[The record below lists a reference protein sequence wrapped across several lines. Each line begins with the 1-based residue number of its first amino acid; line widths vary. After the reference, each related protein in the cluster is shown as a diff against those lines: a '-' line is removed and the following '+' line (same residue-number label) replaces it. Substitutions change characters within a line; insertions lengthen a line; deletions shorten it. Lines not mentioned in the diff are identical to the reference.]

1 MLATLTSAVPYI
13 FRSLV
18 QSLADL
24 NHETFSIGSTV
35 TQKSFTLTPLYE
47 NLLDV
52 VYSTMTYGVGHGVD
66 PSSGSLIQCVF
77 TKLSFT
83 MPLTCAFTTL
93 PRMATHGYIWQIE
106 HFVFYQFFPP

>member
-24 NHETFSIGSTV
+24 NLETFSIGGTV

-77 TKLSFT
+77 TKSQNTMIQSDVIILIAIDLDSFRQNS
-83 MPLTCAFTTL
+83 A
-93 PRMATHGYIWQIE
+93 I
-106 HFVFYQFFPP
+106 

>member
-1 MLATLTSAVPYI
+1 MLTILTSAVPYI

-52 VYSTMTYGVGHGVD
+52 VYSTMTYGVGHGVVR
-66 PSSGSLIQCVF
+66 SI
-77 TKLSFT
+77 
-83 MPLTCAFTTL
+83 
-93 PRMATHGYIWQIE
+93 
-106 HFVFYQFFPP
+106 

>member
-24 NHETFSIGSTV
+24 NHETFLLVITV
-35 TQKSFTLTPLYE
+35 TQKVFTLTPLYE

-52 VYSTMTYGVGHGVD
+52 VYSTMTYEVGHGVD

-77 TKLSFT
+77 TKFVIYHASHLCVYNIA
-83 MPLTCAFTTL
+83 PDGH
-93 PRMATHGYIWQIE
+93 PRLYLAN
-106 HFVFYQFFPP
+106 